1 MRKDLYRVTTYDEFA
16 EHTKAAVANQARG
29 LRGRDPTPMVHF
41 VAGDEVSLIAAF
53 FDSDHPERR
62 RELVDG
68 FVLPLIR
75 ERGASAVAFSFA
87 GTRVTT
93 YRGHE
98 DRLDVMTVVT
108 MDREV
113 QQAWVAA
120 LADLA
125 VGALAP
131 WELLPPNQQ
140 VGQLVTPI
148 QEALR

>member
-41 VAGDEVSLIAAF
+41 VAGDEVSLIAVEAAF

-87 GTRVTT
+87 GTRGSRHSPTSPSARSR
-93 YRGHE
+93 RGSCSH
-98 DRLDVMTVVT
+98 RTS
-108 MDREV
+108 R
-113 QQAWVAA
+113 
-120 LADLA
+120 
-125 VGALAP
+125 
-131 WELLPPNQQ
+131 
-140 VGQLVTPI
+140 
-148 QEALR
+148 